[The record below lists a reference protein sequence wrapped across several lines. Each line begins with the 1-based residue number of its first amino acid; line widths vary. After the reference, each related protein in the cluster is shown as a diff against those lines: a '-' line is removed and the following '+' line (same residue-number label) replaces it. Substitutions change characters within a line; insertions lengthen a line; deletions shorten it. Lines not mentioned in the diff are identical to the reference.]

1 MADVPIL
8 WAINPQG
15 LFLALKSWLYTK
27 KCNRLLVISPYM
39 KTGIKKIYCLIF
51 FQLYLGALT
60 CRTNILFKNIFKD
73 IFRQLLNCKIL
84 SKIKLYLNSPQIEN
98 RFCQNYVWHC
108 SQYVN
113 LCPLWNPRKVTDSMD
128 ALLAAWNRSSHW
140 NKLKWQLEGY
150 TDLLLL

>member
-60 CRTNILFKNIFKD
+60 CRTNILLKNIFKD

-98 RFCQNYVWHC
+98 RFCQNYVTLFSIC
-108 SQYVN
+108 K
-113 LCPLWNPRKVTDSMD
+113 PLSLMK
-128 ALLAAWNRSSHW
+128 SSKSYRL
-140 NKLKWQLEGY
+140 NGCVISCLK
-150 TDLLLL
+150 